1 MKPVGRCGGGAA
13 GRGGPGARGP
23 GLPLPRLLP
32 RGAPG
37 WGGGLEA
44 RPGRPWGLRAGFS
57 GRGGWCVPAVAAPPL
72 GPGGQSSGGQRRLSG
87 GFAKAEARK
96 EERIGG
102 AGAAGR
108 AHARGLCGGMGRGH
122 GEGAGQAGAGVR
134 RGRSCRARCCVR
146 HRDRV
151 RVASVSSALSQQSDL
166 KREGKGKLAKISLRG
181 APHRPSHLSPYQ
193 GDTHTHPRYQG
204 VHTMAHV
211 PPTALALPCPAAGK
225 RKNTKRVPS
234 FRKLLRTS
242 KIKLDNKLKNKQYKQ
257 QSAARKYR
265 KEQKKLREAV
275 RDAVSR
281 KPFPLEECKKKQIAE
296 KREEE
301 EEDALPLDMMD
312 EDDLKLME
320 DLAQKASFLTRD
332 LSSNEP
338 VHVKKRK
345 HESVIDKYEKVPRR
359 MQTEPEKELIHLLP
373 IKDKSGIIPQTMEK
387 PVLHVAQD
395 EEEDTEEMEE
405 AEDFDEEPLPVLT
418 PEEMAAQRRQKLQE
432 RKMHIAALASAIL
445 SEPDNNIKKL
455 KELRAMLM
463 EQDPN
468 VAVIVRKLVMVS
480 LMEIFKDIAPSYKI
494 RPLTE
499 AEKATKV
506 KKETQKLREFEEG
519 LVSQYKF
526 YLENLEQT
534 IKDWKQ
540 RKLKKSNVISLKA
553 YKGLAEIAVKCLCEL
568 LVALPHFNF
577 HNNIIVLIVPLM
589 NDASKKISELC
600 FEAVKKLFKQDKLG
614 YASLGV
620 VKVISGLIRGRNYDV
635 RPEVLKVFLHLR
647 IKEVE
652 LQKDSEDIAP
662 KKKFMT
668 YKEKRKNLSRMQRKW
683 KKAEEK
689 LERELLEAEAS
700 ESKEKKLKL
709 HTETLNIVFITYFRI
724 LKKAQKSPLLPSVL
738 EGLAKFAHLINVEFF
753 DDLLIVLH
761 SLIASGGL
769 SYRENLHCIL
779 SAFHIL
785 SGQGDVLNIDPMK
798 FYTHLY
804 KTLFSLHA
812 GRTNDDIGI
821 VLQCLDVMFAK
832 RRKQV
837 SQQRA
842 LAFLKRLSTLALHV
856 LPNSSVGIL
865 ATNRVLMQTFPKMDL
880 LLDNES
886 QGSGVYL
893 PELDEPEHCNAQNT
907 ALWEMHLLQRHYH
920 PIVQKFAAHL
930 TAGAPTEGSGALSLD
945 LSQKPATELFEA
957 YSMRGMTFNP
967 PVASV
972 TARRKDTFSQ
982 MDSFI
987 DEELNKQLQ
996 QPISE
1001 TLVQKPL
1008 DFAKHFKKSS
1018 LS

>member
-1 MKPVGRCGGGAA
+1 M
-13 GRGGPGARGP
+13 
-23 GLPLPRLLP
+23 
-32 RGAPG
+32 
-37 WGGGLEA
+37 
-44 RPGRPWGLRAGFS
+44 RA
-57 GRGGWCVPAVAAPPL
+57 
-72 GPGGQSSGGQRRLSG
+72 
-87 GFAKAEARK
+87 E
-96 EERIGG
+96 
-102 AGAAGR
+102 
-108 AHARGLCGGMGRGH
+108 
-122 GEGAGQAGAGVR
+122 
-134 RGRSCRARCCVR
+134 
-146 HRDRV
+146 
-151 RVASVSSALSQQSDL
+151 
-166 KREGKGKLAKISLRG
+166 
-181 APHRPSHLSPYQ
+181 
-193 GDTHTHPRYQG
+193 
-204 VHTMAHV
+204 
-211 PPTALALPCPAAGK
+211 

-242 KIKLDNKLKNKQYKQ
+242 QLKLDNKLKNKQYKQ
-257 QSAARKYR
+257 QSTAKKYR
-265 KEQKKLREAV
+265 KEQKKLRQAV
-275 RDAVSR
+275 RDAVCR
-281 KPFPLEECKKKQIAE
+281 KPFPLEEYKKKHVGKSE

-301 EEDALPLDMMD
+301 EEDDALPLDMMD

-332 LSSNEP
+332 ISSTEP
-338 VHVKKRK
+338 VHIKKRK
-345 HESVIDKYEKVPRR
+345 HESVIEKYEKMPRR
-359 MQTEPEKELIHLLP
+359 MKTEPEKELIHLLP
-373 IKDKSGIIPQTMEK
+373 IKDKGGIIPQTMEK
-387 PVLHVAQD
+387 PGKKD
-395 EEEDTEEMEE
+395 EEEDAEETEV
-405 AEDFDEEPLPVLT
+405 AEDFSEEPLPVLT
-418 PEEMAAQRRQKLQE
+418 PEEMAAQRKRKLQE

-445 SEPDNNIKKL
+445 SDPDNNIKKL

-480 LMEIFKDIAPSYKI
+480 LMEIFKDIVPSYRI

-589 NDASKKISELC
+589 NDASKTISELC
-600 FEAVKKLFKQDKLG
+600 CEAVQKLFKQDKLG
-614 YASLGV
+614 CASLGV
-620 VKVISGLIRGRNYDV
+620 VKVISGLVKGRSYNV
-635 RPEVLKVFLHLR
+635 RPEVRVFMLYFKILASR
-647 IKEVE
+647 AFSVYPGTEYNSTMCIFSGILSE
-652 LQKDSEDIAP
+652 LEMSVFHDYLFILFSSLQ
-662 KKKFMT
+662 
-668 YKEKRKNLSRMQRKW
+668 
-683 KKAEEK
+683 
-689 LERELLEAEAS
+689 
-700 ESKEKKLKL
+700 
-709 HTETLNIVFITYFRI
+709 HTETLNVVFLTYFRI
-724 LKKAQKSPLLPSVL
+724 LKKAQKSPLLPAVL

-761 SLIASGGL
+761 SLIASGDL
-769 SYRENLHCIL
+769 SYRDSLHCVL

-812 GRTNDDIGI
+812 GTTNDDIKI
-821 VLQCLDVMFAK
+821 VLQCLDVMLAK

-856 LPNSSVGIL
+856 LPNCSVGIL

-907 ALWEMHLLQRHYH
+907 ALWELHLLQRHYH
-920 PIVQKFAAHL
+920 PTVQKFAAHL
-930 TAGAPTEGSGALSLD
+930 AVGAPDEGSRALPLD
-945 LSQKPATELFEA
+945 LSRRPATELFEA
-957 YSMRGMTFNP
+957 YSIKGMNFNP
-967 PVASV
+967 PVPSV
-972 TARRKDTFSQ
+972 TPRRK
-982 MDSFI
+982 
-987 DEELNKQLQ
+987 
-996 QPISE
+996 
-1001 TLVQKPL
+1001 V
-1008 DFAKHFKKSS
+1008 
-1018 LS
+1018 LSIHVLFF

>member
-1 MKPVGRCGGGAA
+1 
-13 GRGGPGARGP
+13 
-23 GLPLPRLLP
+23 
-32 RGAPG
+32 
-37 WGGGLEA
+37 
-44 RPGRPWGLRAGFS
+44 
-57 GRGGWCVPAVAAPPL
+57 
-72 GPGGQSSGGQRRLSG
+72 
-87 GFAKAEARK
+87 AKA
-96 EERIGG
+96 
-102 AGAAGR
+102 
-108 AHARGLCGGMGRGH
+108 
-122 GEGAGQAGAGVR
+122 Q
-134 RGRSCRARCCVR
+134 
-146 HRDRV
+146 
-151 RVASVSSALSQQSDL
+151 
-166 KREGKGKLAKISLRG
+166 
-181 APHRPSHLSPYQ
+181 
-193 GDTHTHPRYQG
+193 
-204 VHTMAHV
+204 
-211 PPTALALPCPAAGK
+211 
-225 RKNTKRVPS
+225 KNTKRVPS

-257 QSAARKYR
+257 QSAAKKYR

-275 RDAVSR
+275 RDAISR
-281 KPFPLEECKKKQIAE
+281 KPFPLEECKKRQVAE
-296 KREEE
+296 KREEEE

-332 LSSNEP
+332 LSSDEP

-373 IKDKSGIIPQTMEK
+373 IKDKGGIIPQTMEK
-387 PVLHVAQD
+387 PVLNVAQN

-405 AEDFDEEPLPVLT
+405 AEELLPVLT

-589 NDASKKISELC
+589 NDASKMISELC

-620 VKVISGLIRGRNYDV
+620 VKVISGLVRGRNYDV

-709 HTETLNIVFITYFRI
+709 HTETLNIVFVTYFRI
-724 LKKAQKSPLLPSVL
+724 LKKAQKSPLLPAVL

-769 SYRENLHCIL
+769 SYRESLHCVL

-812 GRTNDDIGI
+812 GGTNDDTGI
-821 VLQCLDVMFAK
+821 VLQCMDVMFAK

-893 PELDEPEHCNAQNT
+893 PELEEPEHCNAQNT
-907 ALWEMHLLQRHYH
+907 ALWELHLLQRHYH
-920 PIVQKFAAHL
+920 PMVQKFAAHL
-930 TAGAPTEGSGALSLD
+930 IVGAPTEGSGALSLD
-945 LSQKPATELFEA
+945 LSQRPATELFEA

-972 TARRKDTFSQ
+972 TPRRKHF
-982 MDSFI
+982 FFPPI
-987 DEELNKQLQ
+987 LEKQLLKMYLNLL
-996 QPISE
+996 I
-1001 TLVQKPL
+1001 LFFYFL
-1008 DFAKHFKKSS
+1008 MC
-1018 LS
+1018 LSC

>member
-1 MKPVGRCGGGAA
+1 MKP
-13 GRGGPGARGP
+13 
-23 GLPLPRLLP
+23 
-32 RGAPG
+32 
-37 WGGGLEA
+37 
-44 RPGRPWGLRAGFS
+44 
-57 GRGGWCVPAVAAPPL
+57 
-72 GPGGQSSGGQRRLSG
+72 
-87 GFAKAEARK
+87 
-96 EERIGG
+96 
-102 AGAAGR
+102 
-108 AHARGLCGGMGRGH
+108 
-122 GEGAGQAGAGVR
+122 
-134 RGRSCRARCCVR
+134 
-146 HRDRV
+146 
-151 RVASVSSALSQQSDL
+151 
-166 KREGKGKLAKISLRG
+166 
-181 APHRPSHLSPYQ
+181 
-193 GDTHTHPRYQG
+193 
-204 VHTMAHV
+204 
-211 PPTALALPCPAAGK
+211 

-257 QSAARKYR
+257 QSAAKKYR
-265 KEQKKLREAV
+265 KEQKKLRQAV
-275 RDAVSR
+275 RDAVCR
-281 KPFPLEECKKKQIAE
+281 KPFPLEENKKKTITE
-296 KREEE
+296 KQEKEE

-312 EDDLKLME
+312 EDDLKLMQ
-320 DLAQKASFLTRD
+320 DLAQKASFITRD

-338 VHVKKRK
+338 VHIKKRK
-345 HESVIDKYEKVPRR
+345 NESVIDKYEKMPRR

-373 IKDKSGIIPQTMEK
+373 IKDKGGIIPQTMEK
-387 PVLHVAQD
+387 PVLNVTQD
-395 EEEDTEEMEE
+395 EEEDTEEMEV
-405 AEDFDEEPLPVLT
+405 AEDANEEPLPVLT
-418 PEEMAAQRRQKLQE
+418 AEEMAAQRRRTLQE
-432 RKMHIAALASAIL
+432 RKTHIAALAAAIL
-445 SEPDNNIKKL
+445 SDPENNVKKL

-480 LMEIFKDIAPSYKI
+480 LMEIFKDIVPSYKI

-506 KKETQKLREFEEG
+506 KKETQRLREFEEG

-589 NDASKKISELC
+589 NDTSKMISELC

-614 YASLGV
+614 FASLGV
-620 VKVISGLIRGRNYDV
+620 VKVISGLVKGRNYNV
-635 RPEVLKVFLHLR
+635 RPELLKVFLHLR

-652 LQKDSEDIAP
+652 LKKDSEDIAP

-709 HTETLNIVFITYFRI
+709 HTETLNIVFLTYFRI
-724 LKKAQKSPLLPSVL
+724 LKKTQKSPLLPAVL

-761 SLIASGGL
+761 SLIASGGIT
-769 SYRENLHCIL
+769 YQETLHCIL

-812 GRTNDDIGI
+812 GGTNEDIEI
-821 VLQCLDVMFAK
+821 VLQCLDVMLAK

-842 LAFLKRLSTLALHV
+842 LAFIKRLSTLGLHV
-856 LPNSSVGIL
+856 LPNSSIGIL
-865 ATNRVLMQTFPKMDL
+865 ATNRVLMHTFPKMDL

-893 PELDEPEHCNAQNT
+893 PELEEPEHCNAQNT
-907 ALWEMHLLQRHYH
+907 ALWELHLLQRHYH

-930 TAGAPTEGSGALSLD
+930 IVGAPAEGSGALSPD
-945 LSQKPATELFEA
+945 LSRRPATELFEI
-957 YSMRGMTFNP
+957 YSMKGMTFNP

-972 TARRKDTFSQ
+972 TPRRKDTFSQ
-982 MDSFI
+982 TDSFLC
-987 DEELNKQLQ
+987 EELNEWLQ
-996 QPISE
+996 KHNNE
-1001 TLVQKPL
+1001 TAVHKPL
-1008 DFAKHFKKSS
+1008 NFAKLLKASS

>member
-1 MKPVGRCGGGAA
+1 M
-13 GRGGPGARGP
+13 
-23 GLPLPRLLP
+23 RLWPCTSTLTYP
-32 RGAPG
+32 K
-37 WGGGLEA
+37 
-44 RPGRPWGLRAGFS
+44 
-57 GRGGWCVPAVAAPPL
+57 
-72 GPGGQSSGGQRRLSG
+72 RR
-87 GFAKAEARK
+87 
-96 EERIGG
+96 
-102 AGAAGR
+102 
-108 AHARGLCGGMGRGH
+108 
-122 GEGAGQAGAGVR
+122 
-134 RGRSCRARCCVR
+134 
-146 HRDRV
+146 
-151 RVASVSSALSQQSDL
+151 
-166 KREGKGKLAKISLRG
+166 
-181 APHRPSHLSPYQ
+181 
-193 GDTHTHPRYQG
+193 
-204 VHTMAHV
+204 
-211 PPTALALPCPAAGK
+211 
-225 RKNTKRVPS
+225 NTKRVPS
-234 FRKLLRTS
+234 FRKLLKTS
-242 KIKLDNKLKNKQYKQ
+242 KIKLDNKLKNKQHKQ
-257 QSAARKYR
+257 QSAVKKYR

-275 RDAVSR
+275 RDAISR
-281 KPFPLEECKKKQIAE
+281 RPFPLEECKKKHVAE
-296 KREEE
+296 KHEEE
-301 EEDALPLDMMD
+301 EEGALPLDMMD

-320 DLAQKASFLTRD
+320 DLSQKASFLTRD

-338 VHVKKRK
+338 VHIKKRK
-345 HESVIDKYEKVPRR
+345 HESVMDKYEKVPRR

-373 IKDKSGIIPQTMEK
+373 IKDKGGIIPRTMEK
-387 PVLHVAQD
+387 PVLNVAQD

-405 AEDFDEEPLPVLT
+405 AEDFNEEPLPVLT

-455 KELRAMLM
+455 KELRGMLM

-480 LMEIFKDIAPSYKI
+480 LMEIFKDIVPSYKI

-589 NDASKKISELC
+589 NDASKMISELC
-600 FEAVKKLFKQDKLG
+600 CEAVKKLFKQDKLG

-620 VKVISGLIRGRNYDV
+620 VKVISGLVKGRNYDV

-683 KKAEEK
+683 RKAEEK

-709 HTETLNIVFITYFRI
+709 HTETLNIVFVTYFRI
-724 LKKAQKSPLLPSVL
+724 LKKAQKSPLLPAVL

-753 DDLLIVLH
+753 DDLVIVLH
-761 SLIASGGL
+761 SLIASGDL
-769 SYRENLHCIL
+769 RYRESLHCIL

-812 GRTNDDIGI
+812 GRSNDDTEI

-865 ATNRVLMQTFPKMDL
+865 ATNRVLMQIFPKMDL

-886 QGSGVYL
+886 QGSGIYL

-907 ALWEMHLLQRHYH
+907 ALWELHLLQRHYH
-920 PIVQKFAAHL
+920 PMVRTFAAHL
-930 TAGAPTEGSGALSLD
+930 IAGAPTEGSAALPLD
-945 LSQKPATELFEA
+945 LSQRPATELFEA
-957 YSMRGMTFNP
+957 YSMSGMTFNP

-972 TARRKDTFSQ
+972 TPRRKDTFSR
-982 MDSFI
+982 MDAFI
-987 DEELNKQLQ
+987 DEELNKLLQ
-996 QPISE
+996 QRIGSTTMSAVNHRCQE
-1001 TLVQKPL
+1001 YWTNSGCHRTTACNFVHSRSCTI
-1008 DFAKHFKKSS
+1008 DGERTSS
-1018 LS
+1018 

>member
-1 MKPVGRCGGGAA
+1 
-13 GRGGPGARGP
+13 
-23 GLPLPRLLP
+23 
-32 RGAPG
+32 
-37 WGGGLEA
+37 
-44 RPGRPWGLRAGFS
+44 
-57 GRGGWCVPAVAAPPL
+57 
-72 GPGGQSSGGQRRLSG
+72 
-87 GFAKAEARK
+87 AKA
-96 EERIGG
+96 
-102 AGAAGR
+102 
-108 AHARGLCGGMGRGH
+108 
-122 GEGAGQAGAGVR
+122 Q
-134 RGRSCRARCCVR
+134 
-146 HRDRV
+146 
-151 RVASVSSALSQQSDL
+151 
-166 KREGKGKLAKISLRG
+166 
-181 APHRPSHLSPYQ
+181 
-193 GDTHTHPRYQG
+193 
-204 VHTMAHV
+204 
-211 PPTALALPCPAAGK
+211 
-225 RKNTKRVPS
+225 KNTKRVPS

-257 QSAARKYR
+257 QSAAKKYR

-275 RDAVSR
+275 RDAISR
-281 KPFPLEECKKKQIAE
+281 KPFPLEECKKRQVAE
-296 KREEE
+296 KREEEE

-332 LSSNEP
+332 LSSDEP

-373 IKDKSGIIPQTMEK
+373 IKDKGGIIPQTMEK
-387 PVLHVAQD
+387 PGKTQIPESN

-405 AEDFDEEPLPVLT
+405 AEELLPVLT

-589 NDASKKISELC
+589 NDASKMISELC

-620 VKVISGLIRGRNYDV
+620 VKVISGLVRGRNYDV

-709 HTETLNIVFITYFRI
+709 HTETLNIVFVTYFRI
-724 LKKAQKSPLLPSVL
+724 LKKAQKSPLLPAVL

-769 SYRENLHCIL
+769 SYRESLHCVL

-812 GRTNDDIGI
+812 GGTNDDTGI
-821 VLQCLDVMFAK
+821 VLQCMDVMFAK

-893 PELDEPEHCNAQNT
+893 PELEEPEHCNAQNT
-907 ALWEMHLLQRHYH
+907 ALWELHLLQRHYH
-920 PIVQKFAAHL
+920 PMVQKFAAHL
-930 TAGAPTEGSGALSLD
+930 IVGAPTEGSGKLLLILFLKESLKIIIHKIQRFCSSNSFCSSASTECW
-945 LSQKPATELFEA
+945 LPFSFFFFSFESCCQAVTKVKISKCSVFSSHGSKIPAF
-957 YSMRGMTFNP
+957 P
-967 PVASV
+967 
-972 TARRKDTFSQ
+972 Q
-982 MDSFI
+982 
-987 DEELNKQLQ
+987 
-996 QPISE
+996 
-1001 TLVQKPL
+1001 
-1008 DFAKHFKKSS
+1008 
-1018 LS
+1018 

>member
-1 MKPVGRCGGGAA
+1 
-13 GRGGPGARGP
+13 
-23 GLPLPRLLP
+23 
-32 RGAPG
+32 
-37 WGGGLEA
+37 
-44 RPGRPWGLRAGFS
+44 
-57 GRGGWCVPAVAAPPL
+57 
-72 GPGGQSSGGQRRLSG
+72 RR
-87 GFAKAEARK
+87 
-96 EERIGG
+96 
-102 AGAAGR
+102 
-108 AHARGLCGGMGRGH
+108 
-122 GEGAGQAGAGVR
+122 
-134 RGRSCRARCCVR
+134 
-146 HRDRV
+146 
-151 RVASVSSALSQQSDL
+151 
-166 KREGKGKLAKISLRG
+166 
-181 APHRPSHLSPYQ
+181 
-193 GDTHTHPRYQG
+193 
-204 VHTMAHV
+204 
-211 PPTALALPCPAAGK
+211 
-225 RKNTKRVPS
+225 NTKRVPS

-242 KIKLDNKLKNKQYKQ
+242 QIKLDNKLKNKQYKQ
-257 QSAARKYR
+257 KSAAKKYR

-275 RDAVSR
+275 RDAISR
-281 KPFPLEECKKKQIAE
+281 KPFPLEECKKKKGAG
-296 KREEE
+296 KYKEEE
-301 EEDALPLDMMD
+301 EEVALPLDMMD
-312 EDDLKLME
+312 EDDLQLIE

-345 HESVIDKYEKVPRR
+345 HESVIEKYEKVPRR

-373 IKDKSGIIPQTMEK
+373 IKDKSGIIPQAVEK
-387 PVLHVAQD
+387 PVLNVAHD
-395 EEEDTEEMEE
+395 EEQDMEEMEE
-405 AEDFDEEPLPVLT
+405 AEDFEEPLPVLT

-480 LMEIFKDIAPSYKI
+480 LMEIFKDITPSYKI

-553 YKGLAEIAVKCLCEL
+553 YKGLAEVAVKCLCEL

-589 NDASKKISELC
+589 NDPSKMISELC

-620 VKVISGLIRGRNYDV
+620 VKVISGLVRGRNYDV

-709 HTETLNIVFITYFRI
+709 HTETLNIVFVTYFRI
-724 LKKAQKSPLLPSVL
+724 LKKAQKSPLLPAVL

-769 SYRENLHCIL
+769 SYRESLHCIL

-812 GRTNDDIGI
+812 GGTNEDMGI

-865 ATNRVLMQTFPKMDL
+865 ATNRAFMQTFPKMDL

-920 PIVQKFAAHL
+920 PTVQKFAAHL
-930 TAGAPTEGSGALSLD
+930 IAGAPTEGSGALSLD
-945 LSQKPATELFEA
+945 LSQRSATELFET
-957 YSMRGMTFNP
+957 YCMKGMTFNP

-972 TARRKDTFSQ
+972 TPRRKDTFSQ
-982 MDSFI
+982 MDSFV

-996 QPISE
+996 QHISE
-1001 TLVQKPL
+1001 TVVHKSL
-1008 DFAKHFKKSS
+1008 DFAKHLKESS

>member
-1 MKPVGRCGGGAA
+1 MEEEIGHRCSLHGGAWRRSFTGEQGSLQRDLLA
-13 GRGGPGARGP
+13 CARAERWRQEGKRGV
-23 GLPLPRLLP
+23 
-32 RGAPG
+32 
-37 WGGGLEA
+37 
-44 RPGRPWGLRAGFS
+44 RAGF
-57 GRGGWCVPAVAAPPL
+57 
-72 GPGGQSSGGQRRLSG
+72 
-87 GFAKAEARK
+87 E
-96 EERIGG
+96 
-102 AGAAGR
+102 AGALLSVAVL
-108 AHARGLCGGMGRGH
+108 AP
-122 GEGAGQAGAGVR
+122 GA
-134 RGRSCRARCCVR
+134 
-146 HRDRV
+146 
-151 RVASVSSALSQQSDL
+151 
-166 KREGKGKLAKISLRG
+166 
-181 APHRPSHLSPYQ
+181 
-193 GDTHTHPRYQG
+193 
-204 VHTMAHV
+204 
-211 PPTALALPCPAAGK
+211 

-257 QSAARKYR
+257 QSAAKKYR

-275 RDAVSR
+275 RDAISR
-281 KPFPLEECKKKQIAE
+281 KPFPLEECKKKQVAE
-296 KREEE
+296 KWEEE

-345 HESVIDKYEKVPRR
+345 HENVIDKYEKVPRR

-373 IKDKSGIIPQTMEK
+373 IKDKGGIIPQTMEK
-387 PVLHVAQD
+387 PVLDVAQD

-405 AEDFDEEPLPVLT
+405 AEDFNEERSPVLT

-432 RKMHIAALASAIL
+432 RKVHIAALASAIL

-480 LMEIFKDIAPSYKI
+480 LMEIFKDIVPSYKI

-534 IKDWKQ
+534 VKDWKQ

-589 NDASKKISELC
+589 NDASKMISELC

-620 VKVISGLIRGRNYDV
+620 VKVISGLVRGRNYDV

-652 LQKDSEDIAP
+652 LQKDAEDIAP

-724 LKKAQKSPLLPSVL
+724 LKKAQKSPLLPAVL

-761 SLIASGGL
+761 SLIAAGGL
-769 SYRENLHCIL
+769 SYRESLHCIL

-821 VLQCLDVMFAK
+821 VLQCLDAMFAK

-865 ATNRVLMQTFPKMDL
+865 ATNSVLMQTFPKMDL

-907 ALWEMHLLQRHYH
+907 ALWELHLLQRHYH
-920 PIVQKFAAHL
+920 PTVQKFAAHL
-930 TAGAPTEGSGALSLD
+930 IVGAPTEGSGALSLD
-945 LSQKPATELFEA
+945 LSQRPATELFEA
-957 YSMRGMTFNP
+957 YSTRGMTFNP

-972 TARRKDTFSQ
+972 TPRRKDTFSQ
-982 MDSFI
+982 TDSFI

-996 QPISE
+996 QYISE
-1001 TLVQKPL
+1001 TVVHKPL
-1008 DFAKHFKKSS
+1008 DFAKHLKESS

>member
-1 MKPVGRCGGGAA
+1 
-13 GRGGPGARGP
+13 
-23 GLPLPRLLP
+23 
-32 RGAPG
+32 
-37 WGGGLEA
+37 
-44 RPGRPWGLRAGFS
+44 
-57 GRGGWCVPAVAAPPL
+57 
-72 GPGGQSSGGQRRLSG
+72 
-87 GFAKAEARK
+87 
-96 EERIGG
+96 
-102 AGAAGR
+102 
-108 AHARGLCGGMGRGH
+108 
-122 GEGAGQAGAGVR
+122 
-134 RGRSCRARCCVR
+134 
-146 HRDRV
+146 
-151 RVASVSSALSQQSDL
+151 
-166 KREGKGKLAKISLRG
+166 
-181 APHRPSHLSPYQ
+181 
-193 GDTHTHPRYQG
+193 
-204 VHTMAHV
+204 
-211 PPTALALPCPAAGK
+211 

-257 QSAARKYR
+257 QSAAKKYR
-265 KEQKKLREAV
+265 KEQKKLRQAV
-275 RDAVSR
+275 RDAVCR
-281 KPFPLEECKKKQIAE
+281 KPFPLEDYKKKHVAE
-296 KREEE
+296 KQEEE
-301 EEDALPLDMMD
+301 KEDDALPLDMMD

-332 LSSNEP
+332 ISSNEP

-345 HESVIDKYEKVPRR
+345 QESVIEKYEKMPRR
-359 MQTEPEKELIHLLP
+359 MKTEPEKELIHLLP
-373 IKDKSGIIPQTMEK
+373 IKDKGGIIPQTMEK
-387 PVLHVAQD
+387 PVLNGAED
-395 EEEDTEEMEE
+395 EEEDAEEMEV
-405 AEDFDEEPLPVLT
+405 AEDFSEEPLPVLT
-418 PEEMAAQRRQKLQE
+418 SEEMAAQRKRKLQE

-445 SEPDNNIKKL
+445 SDPENNVASFLNQIKKV

-589 NDASKKISELC
+589 NDASKTISELC
-600 FEAVKKLFKQDKLG
+600 SEAVKKLFKQDKLG
-614 YASLGV
+614 FASLGV
-620 VKVISGLIRGRNYDV
+620 VKVISGLVKGRNYNV

-652 LQKDSEDIAP
+652 LKKDSEDIAP

-709 HTETLNIVFITYFRI
+709 HTETLDVVFLTYFRI
-724 LKKAQKSPLLPSVL
+724 LKKAQKSPLLPAVL

-769 SYRENLHCIL
+769 TYRESLHCIL

-821 VLQCLDVMFAK
+821 VLQCLDVMLAK

-842 LAFLKRLSTLALHV
+842 LAFIKRLSTLALHV

-907 ALWEMHLLQRHYH
+907 ALWELHLLQRHYH
-920 PIVQKFAAHL
+920 PTVQKFAAHL
-930 TAGAPTEGSGALSLD
+930 SVGAPAEGSGALSLD
-945 LSQKPATELFEA
+945 LSRRPATELFEA

-967 PVASV
+967 PVPSV
-972 TARRKDTFSQ
+972 TPRRKDTFSQ
-982 MDSFI
+982 KDSFLN
-987 DEELNKQLQ
+987 EELNEQLQ
-996 QPISE
+996 QHISK
-1001 TLVQKPL
+1001 TVIHKTL
-1008 DFAKHFKKSS
+1008 DFAKHLKESS

>member
-1 MKPVGRCGGGAA
+1 MKP
-13 GRGGPGARGP
+13 
-23 GLPLPRLLP
+23 
-32 RGAPG
+32 
-37 WGGGLEA
+37 
-44 RPGRPWGLRAGFS
+44 
-57 GRGGWCVPAVAAPPL
+57 
-72 GPGGQSSGGQRRLSG
+72 
-87 GFAKAEARK
+87 
-96 EERIGG
+96 
-102 AGAAGR
+102 
-108 AHARGLCGGMGRGH
+108 
-122 GEGAGQAGAGVR
+122 
-134 RGRSCRARCCVR
+134 
-146 HRDRV
+146 
-151 RVASVSSALSQQSDL
+151 
-166 KREGKGKLAKISLRG
+166 
-181 APHRPSHLSPYQ
+181 
-193 GDTHTHPRYQG
+193 
-204 VHTMAHV
+204 
-211 PPTALALPCPAAGK
+211 

-275 RDAVSR
+275 RDAISR
-281 KPFPLEECKKKQIAE
+281 KPFPLEECKKKQVAE
-296 KREEE
+296 KREEEE

-320 DLAQKASFLTRD
+320 DLSQKASFLTRD

-373 IKDKSGIIPQTMEK
+373 IKDKGGIIPQTMEK
-387 PVLHVAQD
+387 PVLNAAQD
-395 EEEDTEEMEE
+395 EEDTEEMEE
-405 AEDFDEEPLPVLT
+405 AEDFNEEPLPVLT

-480 LMEIFKDIAPSYKI
+480 LMEIFKDIVPSYKI

-506 KKETQKLREFEEG
+506 KKETQKLREYEEG

-589 NDASKKISELC
+589 NDASKMISELC

-620 VKVISGLIRGRNYDV
+620 VKVISGLVRSRNYDV

-709 HTETLNIVFITYFRI
+709 HTETLNIVFVTYFRI
-724 LKKAQKSPLLPSVL
+724 LKKAQKSPLLPAVL

-769 SYRENLHCIL
+769 SYRESLHCIL

-812 GRTNDDIGI
+812 GGTNDDIGI

-865 ATNRVLMQTFPKMDL
+865 ATNRVFMQTFPKMDL

-907 ALWEMHLLQRHYH
+907 ALWELHLLQRHYH
-920 PIVQKFAAHL
+920 PTVQKFAAHL
-930 TAGAPTEGSGALSLD
+930 TVGAPTEGSGALSLD
-945 LSQKPATELFEA
+945 LSQMPATELFEA

-972 TARRKDTFSQ
+972 TPKRKDTFSQ

-987 DEELNKQLQ
+987 DEELNSQLRQ
-996 QPISE
+996 HISE
-1001 TLVQKPL
+1001 TVVHIPL
-1008 DFAKHFKKSS
+1008 DFAKHLKESS

>member
-1 MKPVGRCGGGAA
+1 
-13 GRGGPGARGP
+13 
-23 GLPLPRLLP
+23 
-32 RGAPG
+32 
-37 WGGGLEA
+37 
-44 RPGRPWGLRAGFS
+44 
-57 GRGGWCVPAVAAPPL
+57 
-72 GPGGQSSGGQRRLSG
+72 
-87 GFAKAEARK
+87 
-96 EERIGG
+96 
-102 AGAAGR
+102 
-108 AHARGLCGGMGRGH
+108 
-122 GEGAGQAGAGVR
+122 
-134 RGRSCRARCCVR
+134 
-146 HRDRV
+146 
-151 RVASVSSALSQQSDL
+151 
-166 KREGKGKLAKISLRG
+166 
-181 APHRPSHLSPYQ
+181 
-193 GDTHTHPRYQG
+193 
-204 VHTMAHV
+204 
-211 PPTALALPCPAAGK
+211 

-242 KIKLDNKLKNKQYKQ
+242 QIKLDNKLKNKQYKQ
-257 QSAARKYR
+257 KSAVKKYR

-275 RDAVSR
+275 KDAISR
-281 KPFPLEECKKKQIAE
+281 KPFPLEECKKKQFAG
-296 KREEE
+296 KHKEEE

-312 EDDLKLME
+312 EDDLKLIE

-345 HESVIDKYEKVPRR
+345 HESVIEKYEKVPRH

-373 IKDKSGIIPQTMEK
+373 IKDKSGIIPQAVEK
-387 PVLHVAQD
+387 PVLNVARD

-405 AEDFDEEPLPVLT
+405 AEDFEEPLPVLT

-445 SEPDNNIKKL
+445 SEPDNNMKKL

-468 VAVIVRKLVMVS
+468 VAVVVRKLVMVS

-553 YKGLAEIAVKCLCEL
+553 YKGLAEVAVKCLCEL
-568 LVALPHFNF
+568 LVTLPHFNF

-589 NDASKKISELC
+589 NDPSKVISQLC

-620 VKVISGLIRGRNYDV
+620 VKVISGLVRGRNYDV

-709 HTETLNIVFITYFRI
+709 HTETLNIVFLTYFRI
-724 LKKAQKSPLLPSVL
+724 LKKAQKSPLLPAVL

-761 SLIASGGL
+761 SLIATGGL
-769 SYRENLHCIL
+769 SYRESLHCIL

-785 SGQGDVLNIDPMK
+785 SGQGKGFLKSN
-798 FYTHLY
+798 FC
-804 KTLFSLHA
+804 
-812 GRTNDDIGI
+812 GTNEDIGI

-865 ATNRVLMQTFPKMDL
+865 ATNRVFMQTFPKMDL

-907 ALWEMHLLQRHYH
+907 ALWELHLL
-920 PIVQKFAAHL
+920 QKFAAHL
-930 TAGAPTEGSGALSLD
+930 IAGAPTEGSGALSLD
-945 LSQKPATELFEA
+945 LSQ
-957 YSMRGMTFNP
+957 R
-967 PVASV
+967 
-972 TARRKDTFSQ
+972 
-982 MDSFI
+982 
-987 DEELNKQLQ
+987 
-996 QPISE
+996 
-1001 TLVQKPL
+1001 
-1008 DFAKHFKKSS
+1008 
-1018 LS
+1018 

>member
-1 MKPVGRCGGGAA
+1 MKP
-13 GRGGPGARGP
+13 
-23 GLPLPRLLP
+23 
-32 RGAPG
+32 
-37 WGGGLEA
+37 
-44 RPGRPWGLRAGFS
+44 
-57 GRGGWCVPAVAAPPL
+57 
-72 GPGGQSSGGQRRLSG
+72 
-87 GFAKAEARK
+87 
-96 EERIGG
+96 
-102 AGAAGR
+102 
-108 AHARGLCGGMGRGH
+108 
-122 GEGAGQAGAGVR
+122 
-134 RGRSCRARCCVR
+134 
-146 HRDRV
+146 
-151 RVASVSSALSQQSDL
+151 
-166 KREGKGKLAKISLRG
+166 
-181 APHRPSHLSPYQ
+181 
-193 GDTHTHPRYQG
+193 
-204 VHTMAHV
+204 
-211 PPTALALPCPAAGK
+211 

-257 QSAARKYR
+257 QSAAKKYR
-265 KEQKKLREAV
+265 KEQKKLRQAV
-275 RDAVSR
+275 RDAVCR
-281 KPFPLEECKKKQIAE
+281 KPVPLEEYKKKQVAE
-296 KREEE
+296 KREEEE

-338 VHVKKRK
+338 VHIKKRK
-345 HESVIDKYEKVPRR
+345 HESVIDKYEKMPRR

-373 IKDKSGIIPQTMEK
+373 IKDKGGIIPQTVEK
-387 PVLHVAQD
+387 PVLNVAQD
-395 EEEDTEEMEE
+395 EEEEDTEEMEV
-405 AEDFDEEPLPVLT
+405 AEDSNEEPLPVLT
-418 PEEMAAQRRQKLQE
+418 PEEMAAQRRRKLQE
-432 RKMHIAALASAIL
+432 RKIHIAALASAIL
-445 SEPDNNIKKL
+445 SDPENNIKKL

-534 IKDWKQ
+534 VKDWKQ

-568 LVALPHFNF
+568 LVTLPHFNF

-589 NDASKKISELC
+589 NDTSKMISELC

-614 YASLGV
+614 FASLGV
-620 VKVISGLIRGRNYDV
+620 VKVISGLVKGRNYNV

-652 LQKDSEDIAP
+652 LKKDSEDIAP

-709 HTETLNIVFITYFRI
+709 HTETLNIVFLTYFRI
-724 LKKAQKSPLLPSVL
+724 LKKAQKSPLLPAVL

-761 SLIASGGL
+761 SLIASGDL
-769 SYRENLHCIL
+769 TYRETLHCIL

-812 GRTNDDIGI
+812 GGTNDDIGI
-821 VLQCLDVMFAK
+821 VLQCLDVMLAK

-842 LAFLKRLSTLALHV
+842 LAFIKRLSTLGLHV
-856 LPNSSVGIL
+856 LPNSSIGIL
-865 ATNRVLMQTFPKMDL
+865 ATNRVLMHTFPKMDL

-907 ALWEMHLLQRHYH
+907 ALWELHLLQRHYH

-930 TAGAPTEGSGALSLD
+930 IVGAPAEGSGALSPD
-945 LSQKPATELFEA
+945 LSRRPATELFET
-957 YSMRGMTFNP
+957 YSMKGMTFNP

-972 TARRKDTFSQ
+972 TPRRKDTFSQ
-982 MDSFI
+982 TESFLN
-987 DEELNKQLQ
+987 EELNERLQ
-996 QPISE
+996 QHISE
-1001 TLVQKPL
+1001 TAVHKPL
-1008 DFAKHFKKSS
+1008 DFAKHLKESS